1 MGSKTRPARGRTST
15 SPRALA
21 IPVRVAVE
29 SGGPSESGLAA
40 DVADPRLDVV
50 DRDDVVGKDDDGP
63 EDSPQDDGPEDA
75 SQEDGR
81 QEESRQDDGDP
92 GDEPA
97 SPARRRVAPREA
109 PVTAHDPVRLYLT
122 SIGKTPLLTA
132 AGEVDL
138 AKRIEAGLFA
148 GYKLANDADDMSP
161 RQRLDLEAI
170 ELDGQ
175 RANRQLVEANLRLV
189 VSIARRYAG
198 RGMLFLDVVQ
208 EGNLGLI
215 RAVEKFDYTK
225 GYKFSTY
232 ATWWVRQAITRALA
246 DQSRTVRLP
255 VHLVELLN
263 QLARLR
269 RELLMELG
277 REPSRE
283 ELATALGVTANRV
296 DELWR
301 ISREPVSLDSP
312 VGEDADTDLGDL
324 IEDTAAIEP
333 MEAAMVSCRSDQL
346 GAVLRA
352 LPDRERRV
360 IQLRFGLVDGRGR
373 TLDEIGREFG
383 LTRERIRQIEQRT
396 LAKLRHPARSE
407 SLRDY
412 LE

>member
-1 MGSKTRPARGRTST
+1 MGSKTRPGSATGSRTAT
-15 SPRALA
+15 
-21 IPVRVAVE
+21 IPVRVVGEPGDVRIAQEPGDV
-29 SGGPSESGLAA
+29 L
-40 DVADPRLDVV
+40 VADEPGDPGENGLGADAAAGDRLDV
-50 DRDDVVGKDDDGP
+50 DGGDDDER
-63 EDSPQDDGPEDA
+63 EDS
-75 SQEDGR
+75 R
-81 QEESRQDDGDP
+81 P
-92 GDEPA
+92 GDGEPAEAPA
-97 SPARRRVAPREA
+97 SPAARRRAADSRVSPSA
-109 PVTAHDPVRLYLT
+109 AHDPVRMYLS

-132 AGEVDL
+132 EGEVDL
-138 AKRIEAGLFA
+138 AKRIEAGVFA
-148 GYKLANDADDMSP
+148 GHKLTTCGDEMSA
-161 RQRLDLEAI
+161 RQRQDLEAV
-170 ELDGQ
+170 EWDGQ
-175 RANRQLVEANLRLV
+175 KASRQLVEANLRLV

-232 ATWWVRQAITRALA
+232 ATWWIRQAITRALA
-246 DQSRTVRLP
+246 DQSRTIRLP

-263 QLARLR
+263 QVARLR
-269 RELLMELG
+269 RELLVEFG
-277 REPSRE
+277 REPTRE
-283 ELATALGVTANRV
+283 EIAVALGVTAARV
-296 DELWR
+296 DELHR

-312 VGEDADTDLGDL
+312 VGEDADTHLGDL
-324 IEDTAAIEP
+324 IEDTAAVEP
-333 MEAAMVSCRSDQL
+333 MEAAMISGRADHL

-360 IQLRFGLVDGRGR
+360 IQLRFGLADGRSR

-407 SLRDY
+407 ALRDY

>member
-1 MGSKTRPARGRTST
+1 MQSTTRLAGGRAPTGRRTTTS
-15 SPRALA
+15 
-21 IPVRVAVE
+21 PVRVVGEPDGETSLSLVSGHPEVE
-29 SGGPSESGLAA
+29 TGLDTGGDPENSVENGADDAA
-40 DVADPRLDVV
+40 Q
-50 DRDDVVGKDDDGP
+50 DGP
-63 EDSPQDDGPEDA
+63 A
-75 SQEDGR
+75 
-81 QEESRQDDGDP
+81 DDGDP
-92 GDEPA
+92 ADETKQ
-97 SPARRRVAPREA
+97 PARRRAAARTTSTTVF
-109 PVTAHDPVRLYLT
+109 DPVRMYLA

-132 AGEVDL
+132 EGEVDL

-148 GYKLANDADDMSP
+148 GHKLETADDEMSP
-161 RQRLDLEAI
+161 GQRLDLIAI
-170 ELDGQ
+170 ERDGQ
-175 RANRQLVEANLRLV
+175 VAVRQLVEANLRLV
-189 VSIARRYAG
+189 VSIAKRYAG

-263 QLARLR
+263 QLVRLR

-277 REPSRE
+277 REATRE
-283 ELATALGVTANRV
+283 ELAAALGVTAGRV
-296 DELWR
+296 DELQR

-312 VGEDADTDLGDL
+312 VGDDADTELGDL

-333 MEAAMVSCRSDQL
+333 VEAAMVSVRAAQL
-346 GAVLRA
+346 SAVLRA

-360 IQLRFGLVDGRGR
+360 IQLRFGLADGQVH
-373 TLDEIGREFG
+373 TLEEIGREFG

-407 SLRDY
+407 ALRSY

>member
-1 MGSKTRPARGRTST
+1 MQSTTRVASGRAPTGRRTST
-15 SPRALA
+15 V
-21 IPVRVAVE
+21 PVRHAVE
-29 SGGPSESGLAA
+29 SDSPGESGLALGGTAGNGLDLDGEVESGNEIDPGA
-40 DVADPRLDVV
+40 DDEAQ
-50 DRDDVVGKDDDGP
+50 DGP
-63 EDSPQDDGPEDA
+63 EPEADA
-75 SQEDGR
+75 A
-81 QEESRQDDGDP
+81 
-92 GDEPA
+92 DEPKQPA
-97 SPARRRVAPREA
+97 ARRRAA
-109 PVTAHDPVRLYLT
+109 ATKTATTTVFDPVRMYLA

-132 AGEVDL
+132 EGEVEL

-148 GYKLANDADDMSP
+148 GHKLENADEDMSAA
-161 RQRLDLEAI
+161 RRLDLTAI
-170 ELDGQ
+170 ERDGQ
-175 RANRQLVEANLRLV
+175 LAIRQLVEANLRLV
-189 VSIARRYAG
+189 VSIAKRYAG

-263 QLARLR
+263 QLVRLR

-277 REPSRE
+277 REATRE
-283 ELATALGVTANRV
+283 ELAAALGVTAGRV
-296 DELWR
+296 EELQR

-312 VGEDADTDLGDL
+312 VGDDADTELGDL

-333 MEAAMVSCRSDQL
+333 VEAAMVSVRAAQL

-360 IQLRFGLVDGRGR
+360 IQLRFGLADGQVH
-373 TLDEIGREFG
+373 TLEEIGREFG

-407 SLRDY
+407 ALRSY

>member
-1 MGSKTRPARGRTST
+1 MQSTTRVASGRAPTGRRTS
-15 SPRALA
+15 AV
-21 IPVRVAVE
+21 PVRLAGE
-29 SGGPSESGLAA
+29 SDRPGDSGLGLGGNAGN
-40 DVADPRLDVV
+40 RLDLDGEVEAGNEV
-50 DRDDVVGKDDDGP
+50 EPGADDEAQDGP
-63 EDSPQDDGPEDA
+63 EAEADA
-75 SQEDGR
+75 A
-81 QEESRQDDGDP
+81 
-92 GDEPA
+92 DEPKRPA
-97 SPARRRVAPREA
+97 ARRRAAATR
-109 PVTAHDPVRLYLT
+109 TATTTVFDPVRMYLA

-132 AGEVDL
+132 EGEVEL

-148 GYKLANDADDMSP
+148 GHKLENADEDMSAA
-161 RQRLDLEAI
+161 RRLDLTAI
-170 ELDGQ
+170 ERDGQ
-175 RANRQLVEANLRLV
+175 LAIRQLVEANLRLV
-189 VSIARRYAG
+189 VSIAKRYAG

-263 QLARLR
+263 QLVRLR

-277 REPSRE
+277 REATRE
-283 ELATALGVTANRV
+283 ELAAALGVTASRV
-296 DELWR
+296 EELQR

-312 VGEDADTDLGDL
+312 VGDDADTELGDL

-333 MEAAMVSCRSDQL
+333 VEAAMVSVRAAQL
-346 GAVLRA
+346 SAVLRA

-360 IQLRFGLVDGRGR
+360 IQLRFGLADGQVH
-373 TLDEIGREFG
+373 TLEEIGREFG

-407 SLRDY
+407 ALRSY